1 MALCLVQKTKRKN
14 IFAGLQRYITWKNFM
29 LDKKSMHNI
38 RKKRKIRS
46 TLDGN
51 IDQETDINSK
61 LTSLYLL
68 TSQED

>member
-1 MALCLVQKTKRKN
+1 
-14 IFAGLQRYITWKNFM
+14 M

-46 TLDGN
+46 MLDGN

-61 LTSLYLL
+61 LNQSIFYSLLKRIKSPTGQINL
-68 TSQED
+68 DIAHNNIIFF